1 MPMKTMF
8 QYYLM
13 QARGQRSIHK
23 FAQDAGVD
31 HSYLSKLFKNEDIN
45 YPSPEILGKLAKVAD
60 NNVTYEDFM
69 VACEYMPKQEVLVN
83 DKSKGLLEI
92 LKGYIG
98 IQTKVVN
105 ININLNM
112 FYINPLID
120 VFYRENTQ
128 EIVFMFDKSSITTK
142 FENIIYLEDVNTI
155 CLGKR
160 DSYIILYFLD
170 VVNKEN
176 IN

>member
-1 MPMKTMF
+1 MPRKTNF

-13 QARGQRSIHK
+13 QARGRRSIHK

-31 HSYLSKLFKNEDIN
+31 TSYLSKLFKNEDIN

-83 DKSKGLLEI
+83 DKNKGLLET

-98 IQTKVVN
+98 IQTKVISN
-105 ININLNM
+105 DININM
-112 FYINPLID
+112 FYIKPLID

-142 FENIIYLEDVNTI
+142 FENIIYLEDVNTV

-160 DSYIILYFLD
+160 DSYTIFYFQSID
-170 VVNKEN
+170 NKEN